1 MRACHE
7 FYLLSRGS
15 LAWEF
20 HIKYSQ
26 ETRIKHKNIRED
38 KHVGIENE
46 KKLSI
51 IECLRDRFISPREMK
66 KKKNKETRRQGGR
79 TGGKPEDKDSLLRER
94 GPLWMGF
101 VFTLYRATMSPQ

>member
-7 FYLLSRGS
+7 FYSRGRGS

-26 ETRIKHKNIRED
+26 ETRIKCKNIRED
-38 KHVGIENE
+38 KRVRIENE

-51 IECLRDRFISPREMK
+51 IECLRDRFIPLREMK
-66 KKKNKETRRQGGR
+66 KKKNKETRRER
-79 TGGKPEDKDSLLRER
+79 REEN
-94 GPLWMGF
+94 GE
-101 VFTLYRATMSPQ
+101 